1 MTLDLGR
8 DAATR
13 WLTDKRP
20 EGAVYARRAT
30 TPRVAHVTGI
40 ALRESVTLANSMVR
54 LRISPYALKM
64 ILHLILRGISPTCGS
79 EYVNMV
85 ICISHE
91 LLARAISAFG
101 LR

>member
-1 MTLDLGR
+1 MTLNLGR
-8 DAATR
+8 DAAAR

-30 TPRVAHVTGI
+30 TLRVAYVTGI
-40 ALRESVTLANSMVR
+40 SLRESATLANSMVGR
-54 LRISPYALKM
+54 RVSPCPLKM
-64 ILHLILRGISPTCGS
+64 ILHLILRGLSPTCGS
-79 EYVNMV
+79 EYVKMV
-85 ICISHE
+85 ICFSHQ

>member
-13 WLTDKRP
+13 WLTDKRR

-40 ALRESVTLANSMVR
+40 ALKESATLANSMV
-54 LRISPYALKM
+54 
-64 ILHLILRGISPTCGS
+64 G
-79 EYVNMV
+79 
-85 ICISHE
+85 
-91 LLARAISAFG
+91 
-101 LR
+101 

>member
-8 DAATR
+8 DAAPR
-13 WLTDKRP
+13 WLTDKR
-20 EGAVYARRAT
+20 GQKVLYARRAT
-30 TPRVAHVTGI
+30 TPRVAHVTGR
-40 ALRESVTLANSMVR
+40 ALRESATLANSMVGPCV
-54 LRISPYALKM
+54 SPCPLKM

-79 EYVNMV
+79 EYVKMV
-85 ICISHE
+85 ICLSHQ